1 MGLVCYYIASFDLLI
16 NSYIFLIFSTGGQP
30 RIWEGG
36 CELNRWALILASPGQ
51 LSKRWSVLG
60 IPPQRLQIGLFMPF
74 NRCSCVCLVCPIRSR
89 IKVLHCRL
97 PIAAGRGIFVHVGL
111 NLRYLWVKVDHS
123 SIFWFS
129 KLRSISLCMSLLFIG
144 VKMNVD
150 EWPMLWAS
158 WSASSLPFMP

>member
-1 MGLVCYYIASFDLLI
+1 V
-16 NSYIFLIFSTGGQP
+16 P
-30 RIWEGG
+30 
-36 CELNRWALILASPGQ
+36 NRWALILASPGQ
-51 LSKRWSVLG
+51 LSKRWSVFG
-60 IPPQRLQIGLFMPF
+60 IPPQRLQIGLLMPF

-97 PIAAGRGIFVHVGL
+97 PIAAGRGIFVQVGL
-111 NLRYLWVKVDHS
+111 NLQYLWVKVDHS

-144 VKMNVD
+144 VKMNVG
-150 EWPMLWAS
+150 ERPMLWAA